1 MNDTM
6 KYAALLAL
14 CVILSSCESPKRE
27 ETSLRTHKD
36 SLSYAIGL
44 DIGRNLRRQAIE
56 IDPAIL
62 AHGMKDMYDST
73 GILMTDSVN
82 RYVTAEF
89 RTRARARHTEEVRVE
104 AEKNTREGEG
114 FLAENR
120 KKEGVVELPSG
131 LQYKVVKMGTGRKP
145 KLGQTV
151 TVKFRG
157 TLLDGTEFDNSD
169 KNPEPSTYSVD
180 AVIKG
185 WMEALQLM
193 PAGSK
198 WLLYLPPS
206 LAFGERGAGQTIPPA
221 ATVIFEL
228 ELLQV
233 K

>member
-6 KYAALLAL
+6 KSAALAAL
-14 CVILSSCESPKRE
+14 CVFLSSCETPKRE
-27 ETSLRTHKD
+27 QAALQTHKD

-62 AHGMKDMYDST
+62 ARGMKDMYDSS
-73 GILMTDSVN
+73 GMLMTDSVN
-82 RYVTAEF
+82 RSVTAEF
-89 RTRARARHTEEVRVE
+89 RKRARARHAEEVRLE
-104 AEKNTREGEG
+104 AEKNMREGEA
-114 FLAENR
+114 FLAANK

-131 LQYKVVKMGTGRKP
+131 LQYKVVKTGTGKKP
-145 KLGQTV
+145 KSGQTV
-151 TVKFRG
+151 TVRFRG

-185 WMEALQLM
+185 WMEALRLM

-198 WLLYLPPS
+198 WVLYIPPS

>member
-1 MNDTM
+1 M
-6 KYAALLAL
+6 KYLALAAL
-14 CVILSSCESPKRE
+14 CIFLSSCQSTKHE
-27 ETSLRTHKD
+27 EASLQTHKD

-44 DIGRNLRRQAIE
+44 DIGRNLRRQAID

-62 AHGMKDMYDST
+62 ARGMKDMYDST
-73 GILMTDSVN
+73 GMLMTDSVN
-82 RYVTAEF
+82 RSVTAEF
-89 RTRARARHTEEVRVE
+89 RKRARARHTEEVRLE
-104 AEKNTREGEG
+104 AEKNTREGEK
-114 FLAENR
+114 FLAENKR
-120 KKEGVVELPSG
+120 KDGVVELPSG
-131 LQYKVVKMGTGRKP
+131 LQYKVVKVGTGKKP

-157 TLLDGTEFDNSD
+157 TLIDGVEFDNSD

-185 WMEALQLM
+185 WMEALQLI
-193 PAGSK
+193 
-198 WLLYLPPS
+198 PPS

-228 ELLQV
+228 ELVQV